1 MKKAGTAGRTKKKSK
16 TIMTR
21 RTECEFVGSFFD
33 LKSLPKDRL
42 PHVAIAGR
50 SNVGKSSLFN
60 KLVGSKKMAK
70 VSSTPGKTR
79 SLNFFRMNRN
89 FYIVDLP
96 GYGYAKVSKKIQK
109 DWGKLLENYLTDSE
123 KLIGLVLLLDC
134 RREPTEEDRQLADWL
149 AERGLPVLI
158 VMTKTDKLTR
168 DKMNRKAGQFEREFG
183 LEVIPFSIVSGIGK
197 KQLLDSTFSLVSEYY
212 NSK

>member
-1 MKKAGTAGRTKKKSK
+1 MKKAGSPSSSKKKSK
-16 TIMTR
+16 IIKTR
-21 RTECEFVGSFFD
+21 QTECEFVGSFFD

-50 SNVGKSSLFN
+50 SNVGKSSLLN

-79 SLNFFRMNRN
+79 SLNFFKMNQN

-109 DWGKLLENYLTDSE
+109 DWGKLLENYLTDSA

-134 RREPTEEDRQLADWL
+134 RRDPTEEDRQLADWL
-149 AERGLPVLI
+149 VERGLPVLI

-168 DKMNRKAGQFEREFG
+168 DKTNKKSRQLNEEFG

-197 KQLLDSTFSLVSEYY
+197 KELLNSTFSLVSEY
-212 NSK
+212 SKLK